1 MQVSMPAMSFL
12 LAALPVDPWFYLVGG
27 LTVFLMS
34 FSKSAFGGGLALLG
48 IPMFSL
54 VTDPIAAA
62 IMTAPLLVVMDLF
75 TMRHLG
81 PATWS
86 MPDVKWLL
94 PGLIGGIGLGWLFY
108 ESADPKIVALLIGS
122 VTLAFVG
129 HWFLKGR
136 TANPPPEPVRPGLAL
151 SLAGVAGFTTFVAHA
166 GGPPIAMYL
175 LRRGL
180 DKTVFAGTNVIVF
193 FVGNVVKLFP
203 FIKLGLDRP
212 HLFLWAAVFIPVI
225 PLGVQAGR
233 ILHYKVEQKTLYLL
247 CYILV
252 GLAGLK
258 LTVEA
263 VVALLR

>member
-1 MQVSMPAMSFL
+1 MFAV
-12 LAALPVDPWFYLVGG
+12 LAVLPTDPLFYVIGG
-27 LTVFLMS
+27 LTVFLMA

-62 IMTAPLLVVMDLF
+62 IITAPLLVVMDLF

-86 MPDVKWLL
+86 MPDVRWLL

-108 ESADPKIVALLIGS
+108 ERANPGIVALVIGM
-122 VTLAFVG
+122 VTLGFVI

-136 TANPPPEPVRPGLAL
+136 AADTPPEPVRPGLAL
-151 SLAGVAGFTTFVAHA
+151 GLGSIAGFTTFVAHA

-180 DKTVFAGTNVIVF
+180 DKTVFAGTNLIVF
-193 FVGNVVKLFP
+193 FVGNVVKLGP

-212 HLFLWAAVFIPVI
+212 HLFVWASVLVPVI
-225 PLGVQAGR
+225 PLGVLAGR
-233 ILHYKVEQKTLYLL
+233 ILHERVGQKTLYLL
-247 CYILV
+247 CYILA
-252 GLAGLK
+252 GAAGLK
-258 LTVEA
+258 LTVDA
-263 VVALLR
+263 CLALLR